1 MNLFET
7 FSFLNDFQILQNFP
21 EIKRDD
27 IKNLINYSN
36 LKNSAVARP
45 NTTEID
51 LEGFIELILQ
61 IAYIVSDRM
70 EKASVFLPKFFK
82 YMRQVSLVSDV
93 PLFQRLFEDPQATS
107 IGDPQVIR
115 ELERKLNL
123 DPNYQL
129 PPGFVKY
136 RKEEMINTY

>member
-123 DPNYQL
+123 DPDYQL